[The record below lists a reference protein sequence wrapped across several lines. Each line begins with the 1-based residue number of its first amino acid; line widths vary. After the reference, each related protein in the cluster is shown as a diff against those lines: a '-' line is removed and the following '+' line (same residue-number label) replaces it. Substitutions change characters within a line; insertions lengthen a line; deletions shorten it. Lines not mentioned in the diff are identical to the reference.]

1 MCGTPAESEIDMSDV
16 RTLSLSE
23 TVLTLSAA
31 LDLVSPLLVNH
42 HRRVAYL
49 AATLAHEAGL
59 APNRQHDV
67 VLAGLLHDV
76 GAFSLQERMDTL
88 HFELQYPQT
97 HAERGYLLLK
107 TFTPLGTI
115 AEYVRYHHQR
125 WDERGSLPA
134 PIPQESLLLHLADRI
149 AVLLR
154 DDEPIL
160 NQVGG
165 ITASILKHGGDM
177 FSPDLVEVF
186 QAVAKREY
194 VWLDVTSPGIET
206 IIQEKLART
215 EVALPESALAELSR
229 LFGRIIDFR
238 SSFTALHSNGVAAIA
253 ERIAQL
259 HGFTQEECTL
269 LRIAGNLHDLG
280 KLSVPRELLEK
291 RQDLTPADHN
301 IIKTHS
307 YYTYQVLSP
316 LRGFDSIRNWAAF
329 HHERPDGSG
338 YPFHVKDDAFDQ
350 GCRIVALADVFTALT
365 ENRPY
370 RPGMAPEAVRR
381 ELKAMGTRMQL
392 DQQLMAAVSDCFDDL
407 TVTCLSAK
415 EQALSEYLRFRGAF
429 DSWSRQGKA

>member
-1 MCGTPAESEIDMSDV
+1 M
-16 RTLSLSE
+16 
-23 TVLTLSAA
+23 
-31 LDLVSPLLVNH
+31 
-42 HRRVAYL
+42 
-49 AATLAHEAGL
+49 
-59 APNRQHDV
+59 
-67 VLAGLLHDV
+67 
-76 GAFSLQERMDTL
+76 
-88 HFELQYPQT
+88 
-97 HAERGYLLLK
+97 
-107 TFTPLGTI
+107 
-115 AEYVRYHHQR
+115 
-125 WDERGSLPA
+125 
-134 PIPQESLLLHLADRI
+134 
-149 AVLLR
+149 
-154 DDEPIL
+154 
-160 NQVGG
+160 
-165 ITASILKHGGDM
+165 
-177 FSPDLVEVF
+177 
-186 QAVAKREY
+186 
-194 VWLDVTSPGIET
+194 

-392 DQQLMAAVSDCFDDL
+392 DQQLMGAVSDCFDDL

-429 DSWSRQGKA
+429 DNWSRQGKA

>member
-1 MCGTPAESEIDMSDV
+1 MPDV
-16 RTLSLSE
+16 RTLTLSE
-23 TVLTLSAA
+23 TVLALSAA
-31 LDLVSPLLVNH
+31 LDLVSPLLANH

-49 AATLAHEAGL
+49 AVTLAHETGFPA
-59 APNRQHDV
+59 NRQHDV
-67 VLAGLLHDV
+67 LLAGLLHDV
-76 GAFSLQERMDTL
+76 GGFSLQERMDTL
-88 HFELQYPQT
+88 NFELQYPHI

-107 TFTPLGTI
+107 TFPPLGAI
-115 AEYVRYHHQR
+115 ADYVRYHHHR
-125 WDERGSLPA
+125 WDERDSLPG
-134 PIPQESLLLHLADRI
+134 PIPQEALLLHLADRI
-149 AVLLR
+149 AVLIR
-154 DDEPIL
+154 DEEPVL
-160 NQVGG
+160 NQVGT

-177 FSPDLVEVF
+177 FSPELVEAF
-186 QAVAKREY
+186 LAIAKREY
-194 VWLDVTSPGIET
+194 VWLDVTSPKIET
-206 IIQEKLART
+206 IIQEKLAKA
-215 EVALPESALAELSR
+215 ENALPSTALSELSR

-291 RQDLTPADHN
+291 RQGLTPADHN

-316 LRGFDSIRNWAAF
+316 LRGFDTIRNWAAF

-370 RPGMAPEAVRR
+370 RTGMAPDAVRR

-392 DQQLMAAVSDCFDDL
+392 DQQLMADVSDCFDDL
-407 TVTCLSAK
+407 TITCLTAK
-415 EQALSEYLRFRGAF
+415 EQALAEYLRFRGAF
-429 DSWSRQGKA
+429 DSWSRQSKV